1 MNLRRALFKLV
12 DEDNAANLKVNAF
25 FGFLIIFIIILNVI
39 SIIAESFEV
48 FEKTYRN
55 ELYLLELFSVIV
67 FSFEYIARLVTSDMR
82 RPELTKPKA
91 ASNFVL
97 SPMAI
102 IDLLAI
108 APFFIEILFSALN
121 IDLRSVRALR
131 LLRLLRLF
139 KLGRY
144 SKSIQMMA
152 DVTKEKAPELGVALF
167 VTGILLTIASVLM
180 YYLEHDVQPE
190 AFPNILATFWWAI
203 CTLTTVGYGDVF
215 PVTGWGQLVGGVIA
229 VLGIGMVA
237 LPTGIISSA
246 FVDKMNDEKES
257 KAEKN
262 PLNYCP
268 HCGERLPH
276 GQV

>member
-1 MNLRRALFKLV
+1 MGIRRALFVLV
-12 DEDNAANLKVNAF
+12 DEENEAGSKLNSF

-39 SIIAESFEV
+39 GIIAESFES
-48 FEKTYRN
+48 FEKAYSLQ
-55 ELYLLELFSVIV
+55 LYQFELFSVVI
-67 FSFEYIARLVTSDMR
+67 FTFEYLARIFTADMR
-82 RPELTKPKA
+82 RPDLSKPKA
-91 ASNFVL
+91 VGNFVS

-102 IDLLAI
+102 IDVLAI
-108 APFFIEILFSALN
+108 APFFIELILASMAV
-121 IDLRSVRALR
+121 DLRSVRALR

-152 DVTKEKAPELGVALF
+152 DVMREKAAEMGVALF

-180 YYLEHDVQPE
+180 FYLEHDVQPE
-190 AFPNILATFWWAI
+190 QFPNILATFWWAI

-215 PVTGWGQLVGGVIA
+215 PVTGWGQFVGGIIA
-229 VLGIGMVA
+229 ILGIGMVA

-246 FVDKMNDEKES
+246 FVDKMNDAKEADNA
-257 KAEKN
+257 KD
-262 PLNYCP
+262 PFNYCP

-276 GQV
+276 N

>member
-1 MNLRRALFKLV
+1 MGIRRALFVLV
-12 DEDNAANLKVNAF
+12 DEENEAGSKLNSI
-25 FGFLIIFIIILNVI
+25 FGMTIIVIIIFNVI
-39 SIIAESFEV
+39 GIIAESFET
-48 FEKTYRN
+48 FEKAYRN
-55 ELYLLELFSVIV
+55 ELVLFELISVIV
-67 FSFEYIARLVTSDMR
+67 FTFEYIARILTADMR
-82 RPELTKPKA
+82 RPDLSKPKA
-91 ASNFVL
+91 VGNFVS

-102 IDLLAI
+102 IDVLAI
-108 APFFIEILFSALN
+108 APFFIELALKSMS

-152 DVTKEKAPELGVALF
+152 DVMREKAAEMGVALF

-180 YYLEHDVQPE
+180 YYLEHDVQPDQ
-190 AFPNILATFWWAI
+190 FPNILATFWWAI

-215 PVTGWGQLVGGVIA
+215 PVTGWGQFVGGIIA
-229 VLGIGMVA
+229 ILGIGMVA

-246 FVDKMNDEKES
+246 FVEKMNDAKELDEA
-257 KAEKN
+257 KDPFN
-262 PLNYCP
+262 FCP

-276 GQV
+276 P